1 MVGVG
6 DSGKT
11 TVLDA
16 IDYCLGARRSMQFSD
31 YDFHKTDTTEPIK
44 IMVALG
50 DLDPTLQV
58 GFGPTLR
65 KYNREEFSFEKH

>member
-1 MVGVG
+1 MNCLVGGG

-16 IDYCLGARRSMQFSD
+16 IDYCLGARRSLQFSD

-50 DLDPTLQV
+50 SGPIDLP
-58 GFGPTLR
+58 
-65 KYNREEFSFEKH
+65 FSA